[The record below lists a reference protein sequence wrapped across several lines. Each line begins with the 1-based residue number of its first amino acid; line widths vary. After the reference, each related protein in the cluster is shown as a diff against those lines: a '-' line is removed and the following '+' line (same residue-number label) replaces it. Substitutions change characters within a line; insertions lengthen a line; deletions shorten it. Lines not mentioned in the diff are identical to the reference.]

1 MNWYFPCLNISAL
14 YLPTG
19 ESPRSMLKIER
30 QDNCANE
37 VQIIQTRK
45 QQSAAFLLVFQT
57 WYLRL
62 KAMPKYI
69 FANKTNMDARLRS
82 TKPRWRKVIRNAK
95 PGPLSKR
102 GSNSVQSMWIGI
114 LMAAFNM
121 STTARFANR
130 KLQTVR
136 SDLKRAIRRRI
147 DALER
152 TPTKASVT
160 VTVPKKILAKS
171 GFQ

>member
-1 MNWYFPCLNISAL
+1 
-14 YLPTG
+14 
-19 ESPRSMLKIER
+19 
-30 QDNCANE
+30 
-37 VQIIQTRK
+37 
-45 QQSAAFLLVFQT
+45 
-57 WYLRL
+57 
-62 KAMPKYI
+62 
-69 FANKTNMDARLRS
+69 
-82 TKPRWRKVIRNAK
+82 
-95 PGPLSKR
+95 
-102 GSNSVQSMWIGI
+102 
-114 LMAAFNM
+114 MAAFNM

-171 GFQ
+171 GFS